1 MRLSDISQVSIDKK
15 MKEKAFLIQHLEIMD
30 KGVGGK
36 VSCLTRELIWPGGHE
51 IIT

>member
-1 MRLSDISQVSIDKK
+1 MSQVSIDKK
-15 MKEKAFLIQHLEIMD
+15 MKEKAFLIQHPEIMD

-36 VSCLTRELIWPGGHE
+36 VGCLTRELIWPGGHK